1 MLVVIEKVLV
11 IFLMILVGF
20 VANKARV
27 LPDSASGPLSNLML
41 YVTAPC
47 MAMCSIYDKEL
58 SPEIISSTVQVLAGS
73 AVYFAAATLIGIA
86 VVRIFKFSPK
96 EDFGIYVAATACVN
110 SGFMGFPVT
119 MAIFGSDIFYL
130 MVMQNIILNI
140 YMYGAVPPVLEL
152 GHREK
157 PDVKATL
164 KSMCNISM
172 LAVIAGIVML
182 LTGVQP
188 PAMLD
193 EVIVTLSDVTVPL
206 SMIIVGIRL
215 GSADIG
221 KMFSDRQMVITNF
234 VSMLVIPLLVFAV
247 TAPLDFLHDDAKIT
261 LVFAA
266 TFPSAMVPVA
276 LAEQKKKNS
285 QLMAEIVSLTTFTS
299 LITIPLMAMLLM
311 WWYY

>member
-1 MLVVIEKVLV
+1 MLIVIEKVLV

-20 VANKARV
+20 AANKARI
-27 LPDSASGPLSNLML
+27 LPDRTSGALSNLML
-41 YVTAPC
+41 YITAPC

-73 AVYFAAATLIGIA
+73 AVYFVIATVIGLA
-86 VVRIFKFSPK
+86 MVRLLRFSPQ
-96 EDFGIYVAATACVN
+96 EDHGIYIAAIASVN

-119 MAIFGSDIFYL
+119 IAIFGNDIFYL

-152 GHREK
+152 GHKEK
-157 PDVKATL
+157 PNIKSTL
-164 KSMCNISM
+164 MSMCNISM
-172 LAVIAGIVML
+172 FAVIAGIIML
-182 LTGVQP
+182 LTGVKP

-193 EVIVTLSDVTVPL
+193 EVIVTLSDMTVPL

-215 GSADIG
+215 GSADI
-221 KMFSDRQMVITNF
+221 KRMFSDRQMVIAGF
-234 VSMLVIPLLVFAV
+234 VSMILIPLLVFAI
-247 TAPLDFLHDDAKIT
+247 TAPLDFLHDDAKVT
-261 LVFAA
+261 LVFAS

-276 LAEQKKKNS
+276 IAEQKRKNS
-285 QLMAEIVSLTTFTS
+285 QLMAEIVSFTTFMS

-311 WWYY
+311 EWYY